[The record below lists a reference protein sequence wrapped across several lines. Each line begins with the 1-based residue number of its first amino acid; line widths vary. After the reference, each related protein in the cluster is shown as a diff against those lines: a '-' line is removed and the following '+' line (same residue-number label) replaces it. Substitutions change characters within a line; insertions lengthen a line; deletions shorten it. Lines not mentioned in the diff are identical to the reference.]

1 MLKIHV
7 HPYEMH
13 GFSVVWR
20 CPLTLVLLQL
30 SVSTTFEINSATVHT
45 WSIASNF
52 ATASHTGT
60 CAPQPPGLPP
70 MPGASETVHRVC
82 LGSRLNPDPRHR
94 SREQVLPCLGQRARG
109 ALRGCGCSLPEPDAG
124 HGGGRFSPLMVGK
137 PGGIRGRSVWC
148 PASVSVVEEV
158 KEDVKKGIRGTLR
171 KEGGQ
176 ENSQPPAPLLGN
188 R

>member
-1 MLKIHV
+1 MPKKPTSILSSPSQPALTPSMLKIHV

-82 LGSRLNPDPRHR
+82 LGSHLNPDPRHR
-94 SREQVLPCLGQRARG
+94 SREQVLPCLGQRSQRG
-109 ALRGCGCSLPEPDAG
+109 PAWMQLLPS
-124 HGGGRFSPLMVGK
+124 RTCCWT
-137 PGGIRGRSVWC
+137 RGRALLS
-148 PASVSVVEEV
+148 A
-158 KEDVKKGIRGTLR
+158 D
-171 KEGGQ
+171 GGQ
-176 ENSQPPAPLLGN
+176 A
-188 R
+188 RRD